1 MIQNKILTIKTAHSS
16 ILTGKPV
23 CTIYFVCTA
32 LWRCRQCIVATIRGN
47 ISLFDRYATFG
58 LHNDAVPL
66 SRECFVTKLNPDN
79 YKLPIPGE
87 AKAKAMPGR
96 LYIHTRNNKN
106 K

>member
-23 CTIYFVCTA
+23 CTIYFVCAA

-47 ISLFDRYATFG
+47 ISLFDSYATFG

-66 SRECFVTKLNPDN
+66 SRECFVTKLNPDDYKFWYNMLREGVNKIVN
-79 YKLPIPGE
+79 Y
-87 AKAKAMPGR
+87 
-96 LYIHTRNNKN
+96 
-106 K
+106 